1 MPIVT
6 EIALTFW
13 PIKNSDL
20 CNKKVKYSGKK
31 KHALEKFFNKK
42 IFFSTS
48 ILWSLLQFTGRQKKL
63 WEREQATYILSQKIY
78 ITVSKFQLLFCDS
91 NQHEM
96 SKHPFVLFVF
106 DMNNDKWLPFLLT
119 ISFAS
124 WNYVNK
130 ALGQHIRQ
138 CCWGKCFFLFMVDKL
153 LRGRGALLS
162 HKFKE

>member
-31 KHALEKFFNKK
+31 KHALEKFFNKN
-42 IFFSTS
+42 INPLIS
-48 ILWSLLQFTGRQKKL
+48 FTVYRLTKKL
-63 WEREQATYILSQKIY
+63 CVRGYLSQKIY

-153 LRGRGALLS
+153 LRGRGAPS
-162 HKFKE
+162 